1 MWASVLYYSETE
13 VLITV
18 YNDFL
23 NEILKSTTH
32 LHFFY
37 LTKLIITKIIFGDTY
52 HQGYQV

>member
-37 LTKLIITKIIFGDTY
+37 LTKLIITKIIFGDT
-52 HQGYQV
+52 HH